1 MSDAIE
7 PLDDSSGDPLAAL
20 VAHARELEVEYDVE
34 SGLARHRELV
44 AAAPVGGWWMSPTT
58 GIVAMVVLVVGAV
71 VAWGLVSRDDPAPT
85 TAEAHDEGALPEAP
99 REPERGSTP
108 SDASMP
114 PEASTPAGPAR
125 AAALPDAP
133 PTLREPDLPDDAA
146 PPRREPDPAPPPNAR
161 EREPPREG
169 SQPVRT
175 PAPRPAPTPPATAP
189 DDDALARE
197 AAQIRRA
204 RSLLERGDAAA
215 ALAVCNDGD
224 REFPRGTFVPER
236 SGIRVLALHALGKP
250 HEAAARAWLSK
261 WPAGTLAPRIRR
273 TLD

>member
-44 AAAPVGGWWMSPTT
+44 AAAPVGGWWTSPTT

-71 VAWGLVSRDDPAPT
+71 VAWGLVSGDDPAPT
-85 TAEAHDEGALPEAP
+85 TAVAHDERAKSEAS
-99 REPERGSTP
+99 REPERAST
-108 SDASMP
+108 P
-114 PEASTPAGPAR
+114 PEASTPADPAR
-125 AAALPDAP
+125 AAVLPDATP
-133 PTLREPDLPDDAA
+133 AVREPDPPDDAA
-146 PPRREPDPAPPPNAR
+146 PTLREPDPAPPPNAR
-161 EREPPREG
+161 EREPPRAG
-169 SQPVRT
+169 SKPVRT
-175 PAPRPAPTPPATAP
+175 PPPPPAPTAAP